1 MKTKEIKDV
10 VKKETFIS
18 WYAKN
23 KKNLQEEFPDLSP
36 VDLTKYALAKYKEKN
51 ESSQNNNIL
60 TSLESK
66 KRKLSPESE
75 ESNKSK
81 RTSSKILSSFAFEK

>member
-36 VDLTKYALAKYKEKN
+36 ADLTKYALAKYKEKN
-51 ESSQNNNIL
+51 ESSQNNIL

-81 RTSSKILSSFAFEK
+81 RTSNKILSSFAFEK

>member
-36 VDLTKYALAKYKEKN
+36 ADLTKYALVKYKEKN

-75 ESNKSK
+75 ENNKSK